1 MRTPPRLVAR
11 TLAVTFITVALILS
25 AVFVVLM
32 LDARDRVRAFE
43 IEKLGV
49 AERVFTSVEARR
61 QQDELAAISTL
72 AENPTL
78 KAALD
83 TYFTESRFAGVSG
96 EQEASLRH
104 TVSVEADKLAVL
116 TRADALVV
124 LDAAGHVF
132 ISAGPLRELWP
143 VSHQVDLP
151 AAQPTFQSVV
161 ALPGGVFSVSGA
173 TLQLGDR
180 EIGALAV
187 GTSLDVR
194 YAREL
199 AALAG
204 ADVVITVNGA
214 VTATTLASEA
224 AAVFVK
230 NDSGGSAQ
238 SQTIYGEEYAARLLI
253 ESGPAKIYTLASI
266 DAAARA
272 AIRDAIVALGSLALG
287 AFVLAAFGSFW
298 LARALA
304 NPIDRLAADIGKMTA
319 EHEYG
324 ALLRATG
331 TSRELDA
338 LTEAFN
344 NLVRGLTAAEAETR
358 SAYVGAIRALAAALD
373 ARDPYTAGHSERVS
387 SLSVMIG
394 RHMHMADEDVEVL
407 RLGALLHDI
416 GKIGL
421 SDEILR
427 KPASLTRTEFEQIKM
442 HPELGARI
450 LRQVPFLEPHLA
462 IVELHHERPDGK
474 GYPFGLQGDDIPL
487 AARIVHVA
495 DAFDAITSVRA
506 YRPARGAMDAI
517 AELQR
522 HAGTQFDA
530 ASVEALVAVIPAR
543 MDAEAAEY
551 ELLAGQLA

>member
-1 MRTPPRLVAR
+1 MTTPPRLVAR
-11 TLAVTFITVALILS
+11 TLAVTFVTVALILS

-32 LDARDRVRAFE
+32 VDARSRVRAFE
-43 IEKLGV
+43 IGKLAV
-49 AERVFTSVEARR
+49 AERVFTSVEVRR
-61 QQDELAAISTL
+61 QQDQLAAISTL

-83 TYFTESRFAGVSG
+83 TYFTESRFAGVTG

-132 ISAGPLRELWP
+132 VRAGTLRELWP
-143 VSHQVDLP
+143 DSQQVDLP
-151 AAQPTFQSVV
+151 VTRPTFQSVV

-180 EIGALAV
+180 EIGALV
-187 GTSLDVR
+187 LGTSLDAR

-199 AALAG
+199 ADLAG
-204 ADVVITVNGA
+204 ADVVITVGGA
-214 VTATTLASEA
+214 VTAATLAPEA
-224 AAVFVK
+224 AAEFAK
-230 NDSGGSAQ
+230 DSGASAQ
-238 SQTIYGEEYAARLLI
+238 TRTLRGDEYAVHLLM
-253 ESGPAKIYTLASI
+253 ESGPAKIFTLASI

-272 AIRDAIVALGSLALG
+272 AIRDAIIALGSLALG
-287 AFVLAAFGSFW
+287 AFVLAGFGSFW
-298 LARALA
+298 LARTLA

-319 EHEYG
+319 AHDFGRQLE
-324 ALLRATG
+324 LTG

-338 LTEAFN
+338 LTGAFN
-344 NLVRGLTAAEAETR
+344 NLVQGLTAAEAATR
-358 SAYVGAIRALAAALD
+358 AAYVGAIRALAAALD

-387 SLSVMIG
+387 TLSVMIG
-394 RHMHMADEDVEVL
+394 RQMQMSDADLEVL

-421 SDEILR
+421 SDAILR
-427 KPASLTRTEFEQIKM
+427 KPSPLTRAEFEQIRL

-450 LRQVPFLEPHLA
+450 LRPVPFLAPHLP

-506 YRPARGAMDAI
+506 YRPARGAMEAI

-522 HAGTQFDA
+522 HAGTQFDP
-530 ASVEALVAVIPAR
+530 ASVEALVAVVPAR
-543 MDAEAAEY
+543 MDTETVEH
-551 ELLAGQLA
+551 ELFAGQLV

>member
-1 MRTPPRLVAR
+1 MTTPPRLVAR
-11 TLAVTFITVALILS
+11 TLAVTFVTVALILS

-32 LDARDRVRAFE
+32 VDARSRVRAFE
-43 IEKLGV
+43 IGKLAV
-49 AERVFTSVEARR
+49 AERVFTSVEVRR
-61 QQDELAAISTL
+61 QQDQLAAISTL

-83 TYFTESRFAGVSG
+83 TYFTESRFAGVTG

-132 ISAGPLRELWP
+132 VSAGPLRELWP
-143 VSHQVDLP
+143 DSQQVDLP
-151 AAQPTFQSVV
+151 VTQPTFQSVV

-180 EIGALAV
+180 EIGALV
-187 GTSLDVR
+187 LGTSLDAR

-199 AALAG
+199 ADLSG
-204 ADVVITVNGA
+204 AEVVITVGGA
-214 VTATTLASEA
+214 VTAATLAPEA
-224 AAVFVK
+224 TAEFAK
-230 NDSGGSAQ
+230 EDSGASAQ
-238 SQTIYGEEYAARLLI
+238 TRTLRGEEYAVRLLI
-253 ESGPAKIYTLASI
+253 ESGPAKIFTLASI

-272 AIRDAIVALGSLALG
+272 AIRDAIIALGSLALG
-287 AFVLAAFGSFW
+287 AFVLAGFGSFW
-298 LARALA
+298 LARTLA

-319 EHEYG
+319 AHDFGRQLE
-324 ALLRATG
+324 LTG

-338 LTEAFN
+338 LTGAFN
-344 NLVRGLTAAEAETR
+344 NLVQGLTAAEAATR
-358 SAYVGAIRALAAALD
+358 AAYVGAIRALAAALD

-387 SLSVMIG
+387 TLSVMIG
-394 RHMHMADEDVEVL
+394 RQMQMSDADLEVL

-421 SDEILR
+421 SDAILR
-427 KPASLTRTEFEQIKM
+427 KPSPLTRAEFEQIRL

-450 LRQVPFLEPHLA
+450 LRPVPFLAPHLP

-506 YRPARGAMDAI
+506 YRPARGAMEAI

-522 HAGTQFDA
+522 YAGTQFDP
-530 ASVEALVAVIPAR
+530 ASVEALVAVVLAR
-543 MDAEAAEY
+543 MDTETVEH
-551 ELLAGQLA
+551 ELLAGQLV